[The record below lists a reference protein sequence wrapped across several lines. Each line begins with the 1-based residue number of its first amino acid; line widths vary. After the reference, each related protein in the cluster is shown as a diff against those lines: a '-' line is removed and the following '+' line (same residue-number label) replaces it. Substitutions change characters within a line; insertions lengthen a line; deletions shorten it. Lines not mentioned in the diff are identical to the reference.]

1 MGATDRRCVGVCV
14 GEKATAH
21 RRPICQTKNMIGEL
35 KRRGGDKLE
44 SKTDMLCGQHRKL
57 KFVP

>member
-1 MGATDRRCVGVCV
+1 
-14 GEKATAH
+14 
-21 RRPICQTKNMIGEL
+21 MIGEL
-35 KRRGGDKLE
+35 KRRGGDKGACMSKEEVRRKLK